1 MAFSK
6 RERVA
11 SRAGTSVV
19 DDGVGT
25 RIETRFGP
33 QGPLHGG
40 CGHERE
46 PGLLPTGLLERQSSP
61 NPVKLSK
68 TALSTPSSSAVPP
81 GFTAPVFDAAA
92 SLPNTPRGVAHE
104 KVRGE
109 VTVRLNSD
117 SERGMRVACSIR
129 SNKLTIFE
137 TKDEKAVL
145 ARVALG
151 ELQVTVWPQSPDMF
165 GLASGCNT
173 VDDIV
178 CCADSEHIRNE
189 WLDVFHRLGIDI
201 ATKLGADDEEY
212 DEEQQARSRR
222 AEHCAVP
229 PILCD
234 TADEKGLKRG
244 VAARTSA
251 RTPPPRLFASI
262 QRSALNSPSPWTGSL
277 ASHICAG
284 QNRGSIECL
293 DVSHRLGI
301 DIDIATKLGADDEE
315 YDEEQQA
322 RSRRAE
328 HCAVPP
334 ILCDTA
340 DEKGLKRGVAART
353 SARTPPPRLFASI
366 QRSALNSPSPWT
378 RSSQI

>member
-6 RERVA
+6 HARVA
-11 SRAGTSVV
+11 ARAGTSVV
-19 DDGVGT
+19 DDGVGA
-25 RIETRFGP
+25 RIETHFGP

-40 CGHERE
+40 CGHERA
-46 PGLLPTGLLERQSSP
+46 PGPMPTALLLRQSSP

-68 TALSTPSSSAVPP
+68 TALSASSSSAVPP

-92 SLPNTPRGVAHE
+92 SLPNTPRGAE

-109 VTVRLNSD
+109 VTVRLNPD
-117 SERGMRVACSIR
+117 SERGMRVTCAIH

-165 GLASGCNT
+165 GLASVCKA
-173 VDDIV
+173 VDNIV

-189 WLDVFHRLGIDI
+189 WLDVFHRMGIDI
-201 ATKLGADDEEY
+201 ASKLGADDEDHHQY

-229 PILCD
+229 ATLCD

-244 VAARTSA
+244 VAACTSA
-251 RTPPPRLFASI
+251 RTPPTRLFASI
-262 QRSALNSPSPWTGSL
+262 PRSALNSPSPWTGSL
-277 ASHICAG
+277 ASQICAG
-284 QNRGSIECL
+284 QNRESIEWHR
-293 DVSHRLGI
+293 VSNRVVNSRLGHVRFPLQLRLLGP
-301 DIDIATKLGADDEE
+301 KLEA
-315 YDEEQQA
+315 
-322 RSRRAE
+322 
-328 HCAVPP
+328 
-334 ILCDTA
+334 
-340 DEKGLKRGVAART
+340 
-353 SARTPPPRLFASI
+353 
-366 QRSALNSPSPWT
+366 
-378 RSSQI
+378 